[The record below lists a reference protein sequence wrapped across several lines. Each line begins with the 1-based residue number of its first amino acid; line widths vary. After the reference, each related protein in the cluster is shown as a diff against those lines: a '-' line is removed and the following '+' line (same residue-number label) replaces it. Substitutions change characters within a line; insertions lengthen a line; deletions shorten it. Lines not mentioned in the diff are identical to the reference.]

1 MHQANLRNRVRSSL
15 LLAFGMWSGVLGA
28 GCGSDSGG
36 GGTSS
41 EQLVGRWTSAGCEA
55 YPNGSGDSV
64 FLKRDT
70 SFTAG
75 EVTVIST
82 LFNEAG
88 CATQFA
94 TSTLSARYT
103 LKMPSA
109 VVPGATEIDYTITG
123 RTITPLTNNAVSA
136 LSSGVGGK
144 CGSSPWTLNQ
154 PGDVSQTGCPVLGT
168 LSLSACPTELDI
180 VQVDSGKL
188 LSGDRAGVNVCTSR
202 PTKLGA
208 LYVTKVQ

>member
-1 MHQANLRNRVRSSL
+1 M
-15 LLAFGMWSGVLGA
+15 
-28 GCGSDSGG
+28 GCGAESRAPAAAATAAG

-64 FLKRDT
+64 FLKR
-70 SFTAG
+70 
-75 EVTVIST
+75 
-82 LFNEAG
+82 
-88 CATQFA
+88 
-94 TSTLSARYT
+94 
-103 LKMPSA
+103 
-109 VVPGATEIDYTITG
+109 
-123 RTITPLTNNAVSA
+123 
-136 LSSGVGGK
+136 
-144 CGSSPWTLNQ
+144 GSSPWTLNQ